1 MVSGPPSGQL
11 LQVTLLRHWLFFF
24 QNIFHIRCFRLP
36 ASDKKNKRGTKESWW
51 YCYGAGWSGDQV
63 SIVVARVG
71 GDTSSPREQSQ
82 SANRRSA
89 LHLRSN
95 HWQIACHTLHMDKH
109 WRITGETENSEKCKI
124 STLPPHTKVESTDH
138 IFSAI
143 ATAAN
148 LPISWVAH
156 KGKPQSKNLLN
167 LLLGNFLDFCSGD
180 RWPWRT
186 CIVMVSRSTYDPCSQ
201 GPCMAQVPKCVWLFA
216 SLCSANWCICLSAL
230 SFQEICC
237 TFYPFDRQVP
247 TVHWRFIG
255 SVTTFHAKTA
265 KCESCN
271 SSISHFHFLLTL
283 RYVCISFAK
292 PIGAFE
298 VFFFVWGVKFG
309 NQVCIDPSAC
319 LTS

>member
-1 MVSGPPSGQL
+1 MRLTRKTSVREGLRRADDIVMERVGPVTRLAL
-11 LQVTLLRHWLFFF
+11 LLHGWGAIHLLRGNRANQPIGGVLYISEVTTGKSHVIHYTWP
-24 QNIFHIRCFRLP
+24 NI
-36 ASDKKNKRGTKESWW
+36 
-51 YCYGAGWSGDQV
+51 GWSLAKLKTAKNAKL
-63 SIVVARVG
+63 AR
-71 GDTSSPREQSQ
+71 T
-82 SANRRSA
+82 
-89 LHLRSN
+89 
-95 HWQIACHTLHMDKH
+95 
-109 WRITGETENSEKCKI
+109 
-124 STLPPHTKVESTDH
+124 STLAPHKKVESTDH

-271 SSISHFHFLLTL
+271 SSISHFNFLLTL
-283 RYVCISFAK
+283 RYVCISYAK
-292 PIGAFE
+292 PIGAF
-298 VFFFVWGVKFG
+298 
-309 NQVCIDPSAC
+309 
-319 LTS
+319 

>member
-11 LQVTLLRHWLFFF
+11 LQVTLLGHWLVFFRTF
-24 QNIFHIRCFRLP
+24 SISGVFAYLHLTRKTREGLRRADDIVMERVGPVTRLALLLHGWGAIHLLRGNRANQPIGGVLYISEVTTGKSHVIHYTWPNI
-36 ASDKKNKRGTKESWW
+36 
-51 YCYGAGWSGDQV
+51 GWSLAKLKTAKNAKL
-63 SIVVARVG
+63 AR
-71 GDTSSPREQSQ
+71 T
-82 SANRRSA
+82 
-89 LHLRSN
+89 
-95 HWQIACHTLHMDKH
+95 
-109 WRITGETENSEKCKI
+109 
-124 STLPPHTKVESTDH
+124 STLAPHKKVESTDH

-283 RYVCISFAK
+283 RYVCISYAK
-292 PIGAFE
+292 PIGAF
-298 VFFFVWGVKFG
+298 
-309 NQVCIDPSAC
+309 
-319 LTS
+319 

>member
-1 MVSGPPSGQL
+1 MHLTRKTREGPRRADDIVMERVGPVTRLPL
-11 LQVTLLRHWLFFF
+11 LLHGWGVIHLLRGNRANQPIGGVLYISEVTTGKSHVIHYTWT
-24 QNIFHIRCFRLP
+24 NI
-36 ASDKKNKRGTKESWW
+36 
-51 YCYGAGWSGDQV
+51 GWSL
-63 SIVVARVG
+63 AKLK
-71 GDTSSPREQSQ
+71 T
-82 SANRRSA
+82 AKNA
-89 LHLRSN
+89 KL
-95 HWQIACHTLHMDKH
+95 AKT
-109 WRITGETENSEKCKI
+109 
-124 STLPPHTKVESTDH
+124 STLASPQKSTDH

-283 RYVCISFAK
+283 RYVCISYAK
-292 PIGAFE
+292 PIGAF
-298 VFFFVWGVKFG
+298 
-309 NQVCIDPSAC
+309 
-319 LTS
+319 